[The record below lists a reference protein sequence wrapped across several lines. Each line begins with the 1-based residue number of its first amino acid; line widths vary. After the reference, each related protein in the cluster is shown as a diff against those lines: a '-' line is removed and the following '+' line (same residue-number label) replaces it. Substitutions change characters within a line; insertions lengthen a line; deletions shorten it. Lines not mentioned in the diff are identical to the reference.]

1 MRLPTK
7 KNHRG
12 ERGNEIVEFALVLS
26 FFAPIVLGT
35 FVVGMNMVKSIAV
48 NHVVRDLD
56 DMYIHGA
63 DFSTSGYQQL
73 ALRLGSGINL
83 QAPAFPS
90 GTTNIPSNTGSSGDG
105 LVWVTKIMYVGATT
119 DPYCTSVGAG
129 NCVNHNKFVYIQ
141 RIVFGN
147 STLAS
152 QHQSTLGD
160 ASLATIASSGA
171 VQNYLTD
178 SGAQLPGAAQT
189 DMMNLWQTN
198 QNGQQPLTDGDIAY
212 VVEGYF
218 QSPSLS
224 ISSVSGKGVYA
235 RYFF

>member
-1 MRLPTK
+1 MRLPSK
-7 KNHRG
+7 KNHKG
-12 ERGNEIVEFALVLS
+12 ERGNEIVEFALVIS
-26 FFAPIVLGT
+26 FFAPIILGT

-56 DMYIHGA
+56 NMFIHGA

-73 ALRLGSGINL
+73 ALRLASGINL
-83 QAPAFPS
+83 QAPAFPN
-90 GTTNIPSNTGSSGDG
+90 GTTNVQSNTGSTGDG
-105 LVWVTKIMYVGATT
+105 LIWVTKIMYVGATT
-119 DPYCTSVGAG
+119 DPNCAAAGSG
-129 NCVNHNKFVYIQ
+129 NCVNHDSFVYLQ

-147 STLAS
+147 STLIS
-152 QHQSTLGD
+152 QQQSTLGD
-160 ASLATIASSGA
+160 ASLATIASSGL

-178 SGAQLPGAAQT
+178 AGAKLPGAAQT
-189 DMMNLWQTN
+189 AMMNLWQTN
-198 QNGQQPLTDGDIAY
+198 QNGQQPLTDGDVAY

-224 ISSVSGKGVYA
+224 ISSTSGKGVFA